1 MELGN
6 LEIKWNGHASFLIED
21 LKSGKRIYIDPYK
34 LRSNGAADIVLLTH
48 SHYDHCSIEDLK
60 NVVKEG
66 TVIICP
72 ADCQSKLTKIEK
84 DIYIKIIKPGKT
96 ENIGEISIE
105 AVPAYNIEKS
115 FHEKSHEW
123 VGYVVSLEGK
133 RIYHAGDTDLIP
145 EINDIGGEGKIDL
158 ALLPIGGNYTMDS
171 KDASKAAFLLKPGL
185 AVPMHFGEIV
195 GSRKDAE
202 NFVSLCKEEGINCKI
217 LEKE

>member
-6 LEIKWNGHASFLIED
+6 LEVKWKGHASFLIED
-21 LKSGKRIYIDPYK
+21 LKSGKRIYIDPY
-34 LRSNGAADIVLLTH
+34 NIEEGEGDIILITH
-48 SHYDHCSIEDLK
+48 AHYDHCSVEDLK
-60 NVVKEG
+60 KVVKEG
-66 TVIICP
+66 TAIICP

-84 DIYIKIIKPGKT
+84 DIDIKIIKPGKT

-123 VGYVVSLEGK
+123 VGYIIDIGGK

-158 ALLPIGGNYTMDS
+158 ALLPVGGNYTMDS
-171 KDASKAAFLLKPGL
+171 KDAAKAAFLLKPGL
-185 AVPMHFGEIV
+185 AVPMHFGDIV
-195 GSRKDAE
+195 GSREDAE

-217 LEKE
+217 MDKE